1 MTTSDADVAL
11 SARAQMRHLGTAGA
25 VIGLCRLASSRCRP
39 DSSSPRWSP
48 VCSKPWSQ
56 TALWRR
62 SVPPSNLSLLG
73 LVRHMAEVERKR
85 IDGRVGQ

>member
-1 MTTSDADVAL
+1 M
-11 SARAQMRHLGTAGA
+11 
-25 VIGLCRLASSRCRP
+25 
-39 DSSSPRWSP
+39 
-48 VCSKPWSQ
+48 CSKPWSQ

-62 SVPPSNLSLLG
+62 SVPPSKLSLLG